1 MKEMSEKEIAF
12 IGKITAGVTHEIN
25 NALASIK
32 EISGL
37 MEDLLSMS
45 STDSFPHHEKFVKV
59 VPKIR
64 EQVERCVT
72 LTTQLNKFSH
82 LTDEYTAQVELND
95 FIGHLVFLTQRFAR
109 IKRVD
114 LKYQPADQSVK
125 FSTIPIQLQMAIYYC
140 ITYFLSHTDD
150 GGKIIIH
157 PFMNGEQYSIRIKYE
172 GEVSDKTKLFN
183 DSSSKE
189 ELLILQDVI
198 SSLEGSAEFDGS
210 VQSINLIFEVRQEN
224 N

>member
-1 MKEMSEKEIAF
+1 
-12 IGKITAGVTHEIN
+12 VTHEIN

-37 MEDLLSMS
+37 MEDLISMS

-59 VPKIR
+59 IPQIR
-64 EQVERCVT
+64 DQIQRCVK

-95 FIGHLVFLTQRFAR
+95 FIEHLVFLTQRFAR
-109 IKRVD
+109 IKRVE
-114 LKYQPADQSVK
+114 LQYQSADQAVN
-125 FSTIPIQLQMAIYYC
+125 FYTIPIQLQMAIYYC

-150 GGKIIIH
+150 GGKIFIQ
-157 PFMNGEQYSIRIKYE
+157 PFINGEQYSIHIKFE
-172 GEVSDKTKLFN
+172 GEVLDESKLFN
-183 DSSSKE
+183 DLSSNE

-198 SSLEGSAEFDGS
+198 SSLEGSVEFDGS
-210 VQSINLIFEVRQEN
+210 AQSINLNLKERQEN

>member
-1 MKEMSEKEIAF
+1 MREMSEKEIAF
-12 IGKITAGVTHEIN
+12 IGKLTAGVTHEIN

-37 MEDLLSMS
+37 MEDLISMS

-59 VPKIR
+59 IPKIR
-64 EQVERCVT
+64 EQVQRCVK

-82 LTDEYTAQVELND
+82 LTDKYTTQVELND
-95 FIGHLVFLTQRFAR
+95 FIEHLVFLTQRFAR
-109 IKRVD
+109 IKRVE
-114 LKYQPADQSVK
+114 LQYQASDQAVN
-125 FSTIPIQLQMAIYYC
+125 FNTIPIQLQMAIYYC

-150 GGKIIIH
+150 GGIVSIH
-157 PFMNGEQYSIRIKYE
+157 LNSNGEQNSIHISFE
-172 GEVSDKTKLFN
+172 GEVIDKRKLFN
-183 DSSSKE
+183 DSSSAE

-198 SSLEGSAEFDGS
+198 SSLEGSAEFNGS
-210 VQSINLIFEVRQEN
+210 AQSINLNLKERQEN

>member
-1 MKEMSEKEIAF
+1 MREMSEREIAF

-37 MEDLLSMS
+37 MEDLISMS
-45 STDSFPHHEKFVKV
+45 STDSFPHQEKFAKIL
-59 VPKIR
+59 PKIR
-64 EQVERCVT
+64 EQVQRCVK
-72 LTTQLNKFSH
+72 LTTQLKKFSH

-95 FIGHLVFLTQRFAR
+95 FIEHLIFLTQRFAR
-109 IKRVD
+109 IKRVE
-114 LKYQPADQSVK
+114 LQYQPADQAVN
-125 FSTIPIQLQMAIYYC
+125 FNTIPIQLQMAIYYC

-150 GGKIIIH
+150 GGKIFIH
-157 PFMNGEQYSIRIKYE
+157 PLINGEQYSINIKFE
-172 GEVSDKTKLFN
+172 GEVLDKSKLFN
-183 DSSSKE
+183 DPSSKE

-198 SSLEGSAEFDGS
+198 SSLEGSVEFDGS
-210 VQSINLIFEVRQEN
+210 AQSINLNLKERQEN